1 LRPACHAQIL
11 LRVMRTGLWARLS
24 LLLLLSIFPRNPVA
38 AAPAVPPKT
47 LSDGAKSVPENS
59 EGNKKD
65 YVGSQACASCHRD
78 IYSKYLRTDMG
89 RSMSKITP
97 ALLEQLHIPAKF
109 YDQKVNRHYEVY
121 SRDGKLYQSEFEL
134 DPTGKET
141 FRDTHQIHWLV
152 GSGANSIGGIVQRE
166 DYLFEAPLTLYTKPM
181 TWASSP
187 GYEFADY
194 SFSRPILEGCIFC
207 HSGRANPVP
216 GTNGRYSSVA
226 FSELA
231 IGCENCHGPG
241 SKHVDN
247 MKSGKSPGEE
257 NPAIVNPAR
266 LSPELANNICMQC
279 HEFGDDRVLQP
290 GKSYQD
296 IRAGV
301 PLDNTLAILMM
312 PPDRQSP
319 PQSDH
324 LQHYYSMT
332 LSKCYRAS
340 GGRLRCITC
349 HDPHVQPTSEQAP
362 AFYNKRCLTCHTEQS
377 CRLSQTARQQ
387 GSPPDNCISC
397 HMPKRDV
404 KFIAHTS
411 LTSHRIVV
419 RPGEPFPDSMFQQ
432 TTTELPDLIHLN
444 SVPAKE
450 AVSPWLLTLLQAY
463 SELAAYKAQYVTPYF
478 RILDQLQRTD
488 PDNVTVLAAL
498 GSKELKD
505 GKLPEAI
512 DHLQRSLALDPK
524 QAAVRGLLSEGLE
537 KLGRSDEA
545 LAEQQKAVA
554 QDPYNPTLQRSLVLL
569 LIRRKQYGE
578 AQAAMSHYLEIF
590 PQDTAMRQML
600 AASEGETQQQ

>member
-1 LRPACHAQIL
+1 MLRA
-11 LRVMRTGLWARLS
+11 MRPGLWARFLV
-24 LLLLLSIFPRNPVA
+24 LLLLSILLRNPA
-38 AAPAVPPKT
+38 AAASAVPSKT
-47 LSDGAKSVPENS
+47 PL
-59 EGNKKD
+59 EGNKND
-65 YVGSQACASCHRD
+65 YVGSRVCASCHRD
-78 IYSKYLRTDMG
+78 IYSEYMRTDMG
-89 RSMSKITP
+89 RSMSEITP
-97 ALLEQLHIPAKF
+97 ALLEQLHIPAKYF
-109 YDQKVNRHYEVY
+109 DQKLNRHYEVY
-121 SRDGKLYQSEFEL
+121 ARDGKLYQSEFEV
-134 DPTGKET
+134 DPSGKEK
-141 FRDTHQIHWLV
+141 FRDTHQIHWVV
-152 GSGANSIGGIVQRE
+152 GSGANSIGGIARRD

-216 GTNGRYSSVA
+216 GTNGQYSNAA

-241 SKHVDN
+241 ARHVDN
-247 MKSGKSPGEE
+247 MKSGRSVSAE

-266 LSPELANNICMQC
+266 LSPELANNVCMQC

-296 IRAGV
+296 IRPGV
-301 PLDNTLAILMM
+301 PLDNTLAIMM
-312 PPDRQSP
+312 VPPDRQSP

-349 HDPHVQPTSEQAP
+349 HDPHVQTASEQAP

-377 CRLSQTARQQ
+377 CRLSQPARQQ
-387 GSPPDNCISC
+387 EKDNCIGC
-397 HMPKRDV
+397 HMQKRDV

-411 LTSHRIVV
+411 LTNHRIVA
-419 RPGEPFPDSMFQQ
+419 RPDEPFPDVMFQQ
-432 TTTELPDLIHLN
+432 TTTGLADLIHLDPAPGKED
-444 SVPAKE
+444 VPP
-450 AVSPWLLTLLQAY
+450 SLPTLLQAY
-463 SELAAYKAQYVTPYF
+463 SELASYNARYVTPYC
-478 RILDQLQRTD
+478 RVLDQLQGTD
-488 PDNVTVLAAL
+488 PDNVLVLGAL
-498 GSKELKD
+498 GSKDLKD
-505 GKLPEAI
+505 GKLADAV

-524 QAAVRGLLSEGLE
+524 QAAVRGLLSEALA

-545 LAEQQKAVA
+545 LAEQQRAVT

-569 LIRRKQYGE
+569 LIHRKQYGD
-578 AQAAMSHYLEIF
+578 AQAAMKHYLEIF
-590 PQDTAMRQML
+590 PQDAVMRQML
-600 AASEGETQQQ
+600 AASKGETQQQ